1 MGCIPGNCLVKHSYE
16 MQTDGHEN
24 RVAYY
29 MIEDLGFDGG
39 IHFWR
44 LTRGKVNA
52 SALRCIPKF
61 KNSNISGKTCL
72 SFPFCVKIKKEKN

>member
-24 RVAYY
+24 RVAYF

-52 SALRCIPKF
+52 SALRCISLKIPIFLAKHVY
-61 KNSNISGKTCL
+61 L
-72 SFPFCVKIKKEKN
+72 FPFVSKVKKKKN